1 VPLLREDRDRRL
13 GSRDGNADPTLYHV
27 RLRGIRKK
35 EGAFLIPPDD
45 LWMLGF
51 AVTVILV
58 LGLLLYVASRLSGKG
73 GKPPAATTRAQDEP
87 RGTGTPEKKRSTDLL
102 DDVVMF
108 GLLLTD
114 YDDYI

>member
-1 VPLLREDRDRRL
+1 VDGEDGD
-13 GSRDGNADPTLYHV
+13 ADPPLHHV
-27 RLRGIRKK
+27 RVRGIRKE

-51 AVTVILV
+51 AATVILV
-58 LGLLLYVASRLSGKG
+58 LGLLLYAGSRLSGKG
-73 GKPPAATTRAQDEP
+73 GKPAATAPAQDEP
-87 RGTGTPEKKRSTDLL
+87 QVTAAPEKKRSTDLL

-114 YDDYI
+114 YDDYIE